1 MDDIKN
7 SLLKQFKTTIDYV
20 KMDTAFAALP
30 HSSDS
35 AFGFLMEAS
44 AVYSSN
50 IEGNTLDLNSYLKT
64 QAFQTGSKPKEA
76 TEISELITSYT
87 WAKNQDALTEKALLE
102 AHSILAETL
111 VIPSNRGA
119 YRQQPIGVF
128 SKHGLVYMAVEHELV
143 QKEMNT
149 LLSEIASVLE
159 ENSTNTLPIHEAFFH
174 ASWVHLR
181 LAHIHPFVDGNGRI
195 ARLVEKWLLAE
206 LLGDKAWAVES
217 EKYYKEHRNDYYG
230 HIHLGVNYHE
240 LDYSKALPF
249 LGMLPQAIEMAGD
262 N

>member
-1 MDDIKN
+1 MKSLKN
-7 SLLKQFKTTIDYV
+7 SLFEEYKQHTNSAE
-20 KMDTAFAALP
+20 MDEAFAALP
-30 HSSDS
+30 HSSDPS
-35 AFGFLMEAS
+35 FGFLMEAS

-76 TEISELITSYT
+76 TEVTDLVSAYM
-87 WAKNQDALTEKALLE
+87 WAKNGTALSESNILI
-102 AHSILAETL
+102 AHSMLAETL

-128 SKHGLVYMAVEHELV
+128 SKEGLVYMAAEHSLV
-143 QKEMNT
+143 PQEMRALLAEVT
-149 LLSEIASVLE
+149 LLIDQNKQTPLSVQ
-159 ENSTNTLPIHEAFFH
+159 EAFFH

-217 EKYYKEHRNDYYG
+217 ERYYKEHRSDYYA
-230 HIHLGVNYHE
+230 HINLGVNYHE
-240 LDYSKALPF
+240 LDYEQAPPF
-249 LGMLPQAIEMAGD
+249 LLMLSRAVEKP
-262 N
+262 